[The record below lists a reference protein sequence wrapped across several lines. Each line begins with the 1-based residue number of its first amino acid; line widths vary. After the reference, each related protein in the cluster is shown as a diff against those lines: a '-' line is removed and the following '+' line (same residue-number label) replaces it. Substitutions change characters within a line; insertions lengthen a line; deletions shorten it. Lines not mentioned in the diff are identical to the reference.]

1 MSRLNRLYSPPEL
14 SAPGKRAAHGRRR
27 DLALAGLF
35 VLAMAAVVVGLMT
48 LLAPGLLIGHPF
60 RAYFLEADGLDSG
73 MDVMLEGYVIGRVR
87 ALEPV
92 FVGDPD
98 RDQCPQPTD
107 PRAPTLPCFR
117 ASLSLQP
124 DWSLPAGSVV
134 QLASAGLLRGNV
146 LRIIP
151 GTKPETLAPGSPLA
165 TVPRAPDLVTQVQST
180 LVQAQQTL
188 DETIRPTLTRIQ
200 DRIQG
205 LLALFR
211 DDAETDEEGADG
223 IAGGPGSEVGR
234 DLAAVVTNLTQLSR
248 DIEQSVDP
256 EQIQAILTA
265 VQTLSENLA
274 AVSETLP
281 SRSADI
287 QAAVNQYGALADQ
300 LSVTVEAARPSLQG
314 SLNDARYALQEL
326 AAALAPILTNV
337 ENASRNLSALSR
349 ELREDPVSLLR
360 GHEEEDP
367 TPWFER

>member
-1 MSRLNRLYSPPEL
+1 MTTLNRLYSPPEL
-14 SAPGKRAAHGRRR
+14 SAPGKRAAHDRRR

-35 VLAMAAVVVGLMT
+35 VLAMAAVVIGVMT
-48 LLAPGLLIGHPF
+48 LLAPGLLIGQPF

-92 FVGDPD
+92 FEGEAD
-98 RDQCPQPTD
+98 RVHCPQPTD
-107 PRAPTLPCFR
+107 PRAPSLPCFR
-117 ASLSLQP
+117 ATLSLQP

-146 LRIIP
+146 LRILP
-151 GTKPETLAPGSPLA
+151 GTQTETLAPGSPLA

-188 DETIRPTLTRIQ
+188 DETIRPTLSRIQ
-200 DRIQG
+200 DRIQS
-205 LLALFR
+205 LLAMFR
-211 DDAETDEEGADG
+211 GDAETDRKGM
-223 IAGGPGSEVGR
+223 AGGASAEVGK
-234 DLAAVVTNLTQLSR
+234 DLTAVVTNLTQLSR
-248 DIEQSVDP
+248 DIEQSIDP
-256 EQIQAILTA
+256 AQIQAILSA

-300 LSVTVEAARPSLQG
+300 LSATVEAARPSLQG

-326 AAALAPILTNV
+326 AAALAPILTNI

-349 ELREDPVSLLR
+349 ELREAPVSVLR
-360 GHEEEDP
+360 GREQENP
-367 TPWFER
+367 TPWFEP